1 MYAILKNLL
10 VLALYMGTLGLVG
23 CFEKPIASIPYG
35 EVMGVYIRGDSGVL
49 ERFEM
54 KVGSKYTQEIY
65 RDNQLVMHSKGTWW
79 VEGPELVL
87 NGLVLSKHTESG
99 ELTIDSNK
107 RNNYRATWEEVDGI
121 PKITLDKET
130 PAVLTKIK
138 SF

>member
-10 VLALYMGTLGLVG
+10 VLVFYIGTLGLVG
-23 CFEKPIASIPYG
+23 CFEKPMVSIPYG
-35 EVMGVYIRGDSGVL
+35 EIMGVYIRGDSAIL

-87 NGLVLSKHTESG
+87 NGLVLSKRTDDG
-99 ELTIDSNK
+99 ELTINSTK
-107 RNNYRATWEEVDGI
+107 RDNYRATWEEVDGI
-121 PKITLDKET
+121 PKIILDMET
-130 PAVLTKIK
+130 PTVLTKIK
-138 SF
+138 SL